1 MDREE
6 NNQITEDLNK
16 AKKAVMK
23 KSESLEFN
31 EVIKGYDFNQG
42 IDYSKLFSSY
52 KVMGFQGSALG
63 KSIEIIN
70 EMIKWR
76 LIDEKIDEDESDY
89 YKDNKIREKTRCTIF
104 LGYTSNMASC
114 GMREIIRYL
123 CEHKMIDVIV
133 TTAGG
138 VEEDFIK
145 CLKPT
150 FLGDF
155 QLKGSELRNKG
166 INRIGNLLVPNE
178 NYCDFEN
185 WVTPHL
191 DEMLKI
197 QKEKGKI
204 WTPSKVIK
212 FLGNKVDNKESIYY
226 WAAKNKIPV
235 FCPALTDG
243 SLGDMMFFH
252 SYSNP
257 GLTID
262 IVRDLTKLNK
272 IAIKAKKTGML
283 ILGGGIIKH
292 HICNANLMRNGAD
305 YAVYIN
311 TAQEFDGSDAGA
323 RPDEAISWGKIKTN
337 ANYVKVYADVTLVFP
352 IIVAETFAKHK
363 AEAMKPIEN
372 NKKKTLKTK

>member
-1 MDREE
+1 MMSDEKQKSNIKENDAVLEE
-6 NNQITEDLNK
+6 ALKK
-16 AKKAVMK
+16 AKNSVLK
-23 KSESLEFN
+23 KSDEIECK
-31 EVIKGYDFNQG
+31 EIIKGYDFNEG
-42 IDYSKLFSSY
+42 VDYSKLFTGY
-52 KVMGFQGSALG
+52 TLMGFQATAVG

-70 EMIKWR
+70 QMIKWR
-76 LIDEKIDEDESDY
+76 LSDDKIEEDDSDY
-89 YKDNKIREKTRCTIF
+89 WKDQKLREKTKCTIF

-123 CEHKMIDVIV
+123 CEHKMVDAIV

-145 CLKPT
+145 CMAPT

-155 QLKGSELRNKG
+155 HLKGSDLREKG

-178 NYCDFEN
+178 NYCSFED
-185 WVTPHL
+185 WVTPLL
-191 DEMLKI
+191 DKMLEI
-197 QKEKGKI
+197 QKTKGKI

-212 FLGNKVDNKESIYY
+212 FLGNSIDNKESIYY

-243 SLGDMMFFH
+243 SLGDMIFFH
-252 SYSNP
+252 NYRNP

-262 IVRDLTKLNK
+262 IVRDLAKLNK
-272 IAIKAKKTGML
+272 IALHAKKTGMI

-311 TAQEFDGSDAGA
+311 TAQEFDGSDSGA
-323 RPDEAISWGKIKTN
+323 RPDEAVSWGKIK
-337 ANYVKVYADVTLVFP
+337 
-352 IIVAETFAKHK
+352 
-363 AEAMKPIEN
+363 
-372 NKKKTLKTK
+372 